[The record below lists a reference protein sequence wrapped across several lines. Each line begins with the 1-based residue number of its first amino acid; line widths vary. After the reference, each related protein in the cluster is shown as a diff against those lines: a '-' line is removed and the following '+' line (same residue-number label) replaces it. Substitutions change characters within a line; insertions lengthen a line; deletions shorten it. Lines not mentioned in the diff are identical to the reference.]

1 MSDSK
6 KNEVLDL
13 ENFRRSKTIAKHLA
27 KGKTPLYVSHLD
39 GEIRTD
45 NQSKAGRGANDFA
58 ARIQRIRRSLERIN
72 SLMGQ
77 LREKKEKGGEK

>member
-6 KNEVLDL
+6 KSQVLDL
-13 ENFRRSKTIAKHLA
+13 EHFRRSKTIAKHLA

-39 GEIRTD
+39 GEIRAD
-45 NQSKAGRGANDFA
+45 RPAGRGENDFA

-72 SLMGQ
+72 ALMGQ
-77 LREKKEKGGEK
+77 LRQKKKGEEEA

>member
-6 KNEVLDL
+6 ENQVLDL
-13 ENFRRSKTIAKHLA
+13 EHFRRSKTIAKHLA

-39 GEIRTD
+39 GEIRT
-45 NQSKAGRGANDFA
+45 NQPKAGRGENDFA

-72 SLMGQ
+72 ALMGQ
-77 LREKKEKGGEK
+77 LREKKKKEEDQ